1 MEYALYFVSFGFGGA
16 LMLYAILLRLT
27 LDVKLIPR
35 NYTAEIKDPKDYA
48 KTVSRM
54 IFFLALAFLAGGW
67 VGVYARPLFGF
78 LTLIVCLV
86 LAIWLCVRLWRS
98 PNNKN
103 R

>member
-35 NYTAEIKDPKDYA
+35 NYAAEIKDPKDYA

-54 IFFLALAFLAGGW
+54 IFFLALALLSGGW
-67 VGVYARPLFGF
+67 VGVYAGPLIG
-78 LTLIVCLV
+78 LIVMLVTLV

-98 PNNKN
+98 SQNKN

>member
-35 NYTAEIKDPKDYA
+35 NYAAEIKDPKDYA

-54 IFFLALAFLAGGW
+54 IFFLALALLSGGW
-67 VGVYARPLFGF
+67 VGVYAGPLIG
-78 LTLIVCLV
+78 LIVMLV
-86 LAIWLCVRLWRS
+86 TLVRAIWLCVRLWRS
-98 PNNKN
+98 SQNKN

>member
-35 NYTAEIKDPKDYA
+35 NYAAEIKDPKDYA

-54 IFFLALAFLAGGW
+54 IFFLALALLSGGW
-67 VGVYARPLFGF
+67 VGVFAGPLIG
-78 LTLIVCLV
+78 LIVMLVTLV

-98 PNNKN
+98 SQNKN

>member
-35 NYTAEIKDPKDYA
+35 NYAAEIKDPKDYA

-54 IFFLALAFLAGGW
+54 IFFLALALLSGGW
-67 VGVYARPLFGF
+67 VGVYAGPLIG
-78 LTLIVCLV
+78 LIVMLVTLV
-86 LAIWLCVRLWRS
+86 LAIWLCVWLWRS
-98 PNNKN
+98 SQNKN